1 MPLPVIRHRP
11 SIRRLPYGIFRAR
24 TRSQV
29 RTGMHRQ
36 RGAAAV
42 LAAVWIGVAIAAMGV
57 LDVGYVYMMRRQ
69 TQQIADMAAVAG
81 AQTIGMSGGCATATA
96 SAQQA
101 ASANGFAGSTPVGVA
116 CGRWTTAGGFDTS
129 GAVPLNA
136 VQVTAT
142 QQVRHFFIGPASSVQ
157 AVATAK
163 ATSTAAFSLTSS
175 LASLSGGAI
184 NSLLS
189 GLLGANVSLD
199 VGTYQA
205 LASTT
210 IKIGDLATQ
219 LGAASVN
226 DLLNSST
233 TVSNLASAMISVLNR
248 NNVVNAS
255 VSAGL
260 SAIQAAAAG
269 GAKLALGNSAGTP
282 GMLAIGL
289 ADTQAAASAS
299 ISALDALLVA
309 AEIAHGTSALD
320 LGVALNP
327 SSIPGV
333 TLPLSLTAK
342 AAVLQPP
349 VIAVGEAGTDGSGNY
364 ITSAHS
370 AQVRV
375 YIDLNLSVPSI
386 LGVLP
391 AVSVDLPLYLE
402 AAQGTA
408 GLSALQCAPSRAA
421 STNSVV
427 VQTGIVNACI
437 SGNAASNMTN
447 LTTASSCATP
457 APLVTL
463 TVPVLLT
470 TATVNAGTYSPQSGL
485 IASLQKASAPALT
498 FNGVA
503 GDGDDFQSVNT
514 NGLGSATSGLL
525 TQLASQLPSTL
536 YVTVGGLVA
545 DTSVLIVLKPLLD
558 LLVSTLT
565 PILNS
570 LDGLIVPVL
579 QLLGVQVGVSTVHSI
594 GMSCSDAQLV
604 N

>member
-1 MPLPVIRHRP
+1 MPSPSILHRP
-11 SIRRLPYGIFRAR
+11 STRTPPYGIYRAR
-24 TRSQV
+24 LARADAGL
-29 RTGMHRQ
+29 RRQ

-42 LAAVWIGVAIAAMGV
+42 LAAVWIGAAVAAMGV

-81 AQTIGMSGGCATATA
+81 AQTIGMAGGCATATA

-101 ASANGFAGSTPVGVA
+101 ASANGLAGNPPLSVA
-116 CGRWTTAGGFDTS
+116 CGRWTTAGGFDGTM
-129 GAVPLNA
+129 GATPQNA
-136 VQVTAT
+136 VQVTAS
-142 QQVRHFFIGPASSVQ
+142 QQVRHFFIGPASNVQ

-163 ATSTAAFSLTSS
+163 ATDTATFSLTSS

-189 GLLGANVSLD
+189 SLLGANVSLD

-226 DLLNSST
+226 ELLNSTT
-233 TVSNLASAMISVLNR
+233 TVSNLAGAMISVLSR

-255 VSAGL
+255 VTAGL
-260 SAIQAAAAG
+260 AAIQTAAAG

-282 GMLAIGL
+282 GLLAVGL
-289 ADTQAAASAS
+289 ADTQAAASAT

-309 AEIAHGTSALD
+309 AEVAHGTSAIDLSTALD
-320 LGVALNP
+320 P

-349 VIAVGEAGTDGSGNY
+349 VIAVGEAGTDASGNY

-386 LGVLP
+386 LGTLP
-391 AVSVDLPLYLE
+391 AVTVDLPLYLE

-408 GLSALQCAPSRAA
+408 GLSALQCASSRAA
-421 STNSVV
+421 STSTVV
-427 VQTGIVNACI
+427 VQTGIANACI
-437 SGNAASNMTN
+437 SGSAASNMTN
-447 LTTASSCATP
+447 LKTASSCATP
-457 APLVTL
+457 AALATLAVPLLAVQ
-463 TVPVLLT
+463 
-470 TATVNAGTYSPQSGL
+470 ATVNAGKYSPKSGL
-485 IASLQKASAPALT
+485 VASLQASGAPPLT
-498 FNGVA
+498 FNGA
-503 GDGDDFQSVNT
+503 PGDGDDFQSVNT
-514 NGLGSATSGLL
+514 NVLGSATSGLL
-525 TQLASQLPSTL
+525 AQLAAQLPSAL
-536 YVTVGGLVA
+536 YVTVGGLGA
-545 DTSVLIVLKPLLD
+545 NTSVLAVLQPLLT

-565 PILNS
+565 PILS
-570 LDGLIVPVL
+570 GLDGLLVPLL
-579 QLLGVQVGVSTVHSI
+579 QLLGVQIGVSTVHSI